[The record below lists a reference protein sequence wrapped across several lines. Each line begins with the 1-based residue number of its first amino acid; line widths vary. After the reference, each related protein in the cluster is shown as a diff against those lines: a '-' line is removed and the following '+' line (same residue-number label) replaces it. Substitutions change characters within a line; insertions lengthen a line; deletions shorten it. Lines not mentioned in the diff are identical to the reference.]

1 MEKVKTIIAWA
12 KSNQHHL
19 LSASFFVGF
28 IIDNLTLSR
37 VDSQIDNIILATYM
51 VLMMASTLVLY
62 AALAT
67 KLPERI
73 VPFCRDYMPYVMQFA
88 FGGVL
93 SGMLIFYSRSG
104 SWESSWPFLAIIVGV
119 IAGNELL
126 SRRAER
132 LVFNLSVLF
141 VALFSY
147 MALVIPVLIGRMGEV
162 VFVISSIFAL
172 GIFVVFVQALIAIVP
187 NFIRLH
193 IRNIVFAIGG
203 IFFTMQ
209 FLYFANLIPPIPLS
223 LKDIGIYHKVERT
236 KDDKYLLTYERQPWW
251 QFWNRQKNTFTP
263 TEGAFP
269 YCYSSVFAPTKL
281 STAIVHEWQQ
291 YNEVAKEWQSQ
302 STVSFPIA
310 GGRAEGYRG
319 YSYKKTYE
327 PGKWRCLVRTERGQT
342 IGYASFIIH
351 ETSSAPLDLETV
363 MK

>member
-1 MEKVKTIIAWA
+1 MQRIKTLIAWA

-28 IIDNLTLSR
+28 VIDNLTLNR
-37 VDSQIDNIILATYM
+37 VDSQGDNIILATYM
-51 VLMMASTLVLY
+51 VLMMFSTLMLY

-73 VPFCRDYMPYVMQFA
+73 VPFCRDFMPYVMQFS

-104 SWESSWPFLAIIVGV
+104 SWESSWPFLVIIVGV

-141 VALFSY
+141 IALFSY
-147 MALVIPVLIGRMGEV
+147 TALIIPVLIGRMGEV
-162 VFVISSIFAL
+162 VFVISSIIAL
-172 GIFVVFVQALIAIVP
+172 AIFVAFVQTLIAIVP

-193 IRNIVFAIGG
+193 IRTIVFSVGG
-203 IFFTMQ
+203 IFMTMQ

-223 LKDIGIYHKVERT
+223 LKDIGIYHNVEKT
-236 KDDKYLLTYERQPWW
+236 QDGSYLLSYEKQPWW
-251 QFWNRQKNTFTP
+251 QFWDRRKNTFTP
-263 TEGAFP
+263 SEGAFP

-281 STAIVHEWQQ
+281 STAIVHEWQ
-291 YNEVAKEWQSQ
+291 YYVDAEKEWQSR
-302 STVSFPIA
+302 SVVSFAIA

-319 YSYKKTYE
+319 YSYKETYE

-342 IGYASFIIH
+342 IGYVTFLIREEAS
-351 ETSSAPLDLETV
+351 AVPPLETV
-363 MK
+363 IK